1 MPFRFQMLDIAN
13 QQSRSMFTDPAGLR
27 PRWLLATFALAL
39 ALVVAMPSSATS
51 GILAVG
57 LLIGGIVAALA
68 SAYFTLQA
76 SHDVQMHR
84 LISAMAAEQRVR
96 AEAEMALREK
106 ARLLATVSHEIRTP
120 LNGVIGMLG
129 LLLETPLSPE
139 QRNYTTTANS
149 SGRILLSI
157 VDEILDTAKTQ
168 ATQSDH
174 VGRIDLANVLE
185 NVTELLSPRAHAKG
199 IEISCHMAPDV
210 PHEIA
215 GDDLRMRQV
224 LFNLAGN
231 AIKFTASGGVA
242 LEAWVD
248 DEHHLVI
255 DVWDTGIGMTSE
267 EAKRVFGEFTQAN
280 AETQRRFGG
289 TGLGLSIS
297 AGLVEA
303 MGGTLTLS
311 SRLGD
316 GSKFTLRFPLGEA
329 CAAPEKPVQA
339 LAHKKFHLALEPGI
353 FSNHLA
359 RSLEGLGA
367 QISWVK
373 SSKNLALLL
382 SGSSQPIN
390 IIADTSHAPALL
402 RWARQSKKSKARLS
416 RHVWVLLKA
425 DERRE
430 YRHLLQAPF
439 AGYLLNPL
447 RRATILTQL
456 GGVTLPPQ
464 TGETPTINGKQ
475 TAARNLNVLLAE
487 DNPVNALLARTLLEK
502 LGHRVSLVSNGDAA
516 LEALSP
522 GHGFD
527 LCLLDMEMPRRN
539 GLSTAVE
546 IRRREARSAGV
557 RLPLLALTANARPE
571 DISACLASG
580 MDGHLSKPF
589 DQLDIDEK
597 ISSLNFAARA

>member
-1 MPFRFQMLDIAN
+1 MPFRFQMSVFAN
-13 QQSRSMFTDPAGLR
+13 HRSRPVFTGPVGIR
-27 PRWLLATFALAL
+27 PRWLLACLGFALAL
-39 ALVVAMPSSATS
+39 VLAQPSSATA
-51 GILAVG
+51 GVLAVG
-57 LLIGGIVAALA
+57 LLASGIVAAII
-68 SAYFTLQA
+68 SAYFSLQGA
-76 SHDVQMHR
+76 HDVQMHR
-84 LISAMAAEQRVR
+84 LISAMAAEQQAR

-174 VGRIDLANVLE
+174 NGRIDLANVLE

-199 IEISCHMAPDV
+199 IEISCHLAADV
-210 PHEIA
+210 PHEIS
-215 GDDLRMRQV
+215 GDDLRLRQV

-231 AIKFTASGGVA
+231 AIKFTVSGGVA

-248 DEHHLVI
+248 DQHNLVI

-303 MGGTLTLS
+303 MGGSLTLYS
-311 SRLGD
+311 KLGD
-316 GSKFTLRFPLGEA
+316 GSKFTLRFPLDET
-329 CAAPEKPVQA
+329 CAEPEKPSQA

-359 RSLEGLGA
+359 RSLEALGA
-367 QISWVK
+367 RIAWV
-373 SSKNLALLL
+373 SSSETLGLLL
-382 SGSSQPIN
+382 SNATGQVN

-402 RWARQSKKSKARLS
+402 RWARQSKKSKAHAS

-430 YRHLLQAPF
+430 YRHLLRAPF

-447 RRATILTQL
+447 RRTTVLAQL
-456 GGVTLPPQ
+456 GGVLPQPHSA
-464 TGETPTINGKQ
+464 EILAVSAKQ
-475 TAARNLNVLLAE
+475 TPSRKLNVLLAE

-502 LGHRVSLVSNGDAA
+502 LGHRVSLVSNGEFA
-516 LEALSP
+516 LEALAP

-527 LCLLDMEMPRRN
+527 LCLLDMEMPKRD

-546 IRRREARSAGV
+546 IRQREARSGEA

-597 ISSLNFAARA
+597 IGSLNLPIRA